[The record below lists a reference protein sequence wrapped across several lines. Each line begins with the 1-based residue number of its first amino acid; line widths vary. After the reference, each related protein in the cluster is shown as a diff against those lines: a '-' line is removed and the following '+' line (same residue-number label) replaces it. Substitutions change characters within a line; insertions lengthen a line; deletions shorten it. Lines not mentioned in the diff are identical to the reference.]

1 MKTSTLRQLTSGAC
15 VWALISGAMMSAPT
29 WAQIPIATEA
39 AQSYDLPA
47 QDLNQALLKFAQSA
61 NVQLFY
67 DNGLVEGRRS
77 SELRGRYTAR
87 QALTKLLAGTGLSYS
102 ISGRTV
108 NLRQAQAGG
117 GDMSLGTIRVQGDGL
132 TGESA
137 QPGAPMAYEMGD
149 AIDSGTSIL
158 SRESI
163 EARQNGNGD
172 VNQTLKIL
180 PHVFFSTKEGSATSD
195 DIQDLRPAD
204 ISIAGSQP
212 YENSFILDGIAA
224 NSRLDVMSSD
234 SSNPAHY
241 DKTSGASAE
250 TLWVDS
256 SLVDAVTVRDS
267 NVSAR
272 YGGFTGGVVE
282 IDTRAPRK
290 DYGATIYRSCTS
302 DALVSF
308 KIDPQTRE
316 ALGSN
321 VPNEP
326 DYTKCRTG
334 LSLDL
339 PVNERLRLMVGA
351 SRQEAELTYYKNANY
366 GNAPFGLKSES
377 RNLLLK
383 AEADLPK
390 SMTLTTQYSYTP
402 YTQEYSR
409 ENMLNDLIVTQ
420 GGGKSGRIELK
431 GRAGSANW
439 KLTAT
444 HAASN
449 SSRSSPGNLFTW
461 PVTVLGSGYC
471 SSTNCVFGGFGD
483 IAQTQKDTNLKGQ
496 WSQPLWGGLF
506 DGGFDFGYVAAHKQR
521 FEDNASYNT
530 AAGTSVG
537 ALVVCS
543 DGDPACM
550 AGKGVL
556 TTKLLYPAY
565 DITVDVRTR
574 AAWAEYSRRFGDLN
588 LRAGLRYDS
597 ESVLDNDNF
606 APRVSVSYDFPWVTA
621 TFGANRYYHE
631 SFLGYAI
638 QGATARTFT
647 YRRTVSKV
655 GSTYKAGDWYL
666 YSVSNGTIYD
676 GIALKT
682 PYSDE
687 LTLAFSRSLWGGQGR
702 LKLISRDYEDQL
714 TRSTTTEARPYTKAD
729 GTTGTYNVYLPT
741 NGGETTYRGVSLE
754 WGKSFGRHTVTFSGN
769 WGETKTNIDATNAY
783 MAVSDTEE
791 ADGDL
796 VYYQGQ
802 VRTLMD
808 VLAENQRLDFAAP
821 GLANLDWSA
830 RWLGS
835 RVRTNLNARWRD
847 AFDQLEDTGTNITVG
862 GASYDVYDIVHY
874 GDTIAFNGGFDAEL
888 VRRGRNVV
896 TLEVKG
902 TNLLDTLPKITGT
915 TSTSQPYRFGRSFWV
930 GIKYKY

>member
-1 MKTSTLRQLTSGAC
+1 MKKASLRQLTSGAC
-15 VWALISGAMMSAPT
+15 VWALIAGGMMAAPAL
-29 WAQIPIATEA
+29 AQTSTATETVQA
-39 AQSYDLPA
+39 YNLPA
-47 QDLNQALLKFAQSA
+47 QDLNRALLQFAQSA
-61 NVQLFY
+61 GLQLFY
-67 DNGLVEGRRS
+67 DNNLVDGRRS
-77 SELRGRYTAR
+77 GALKGNYTPR
-87 QALTKLLAGTGLSYS
+87 QALTKLLAGTGLDYT
-102 ISGRTV
+102 ISGNTV
-108 NLRQAQAGG
+108 RLTTAQAT
-117 GDMSLGTIRVQGDGL
+117 GDSGSLGTIRVQGDGVAGDG
-132 TGESA
+132 TKA
-137 QPGAPMAYEMGD
+137 GAPLAYEMGD
-149 AIDSGTSIL
+149 PIDSGTSIL

-163 EARQNGNGD
+163 EARQTGNGD

-180 PHVFFSTKEGSATSD
+180 PHVYFSTNEGRATSD
-195 DIQDLRPAD
+195 DIQDLRPSEV
-204 ISIAGSQP
+204 SIAGSQP
-212 YENSFILDGIAA
+212 YENSFILDGVAA

-334 LSLDL
+334 MSVDL
-339 PVNERLRLMVGA
+339 PVSDYLRLMVGA

-390 SMTLTTQYSYTP
+390 GMTLTTQYSYTP

-496 WSQPLWGGLF
+496 WSQPLWGGSF
-506 DGGFDFGYVAAHKQR
+506 DGGFDFGYVAALKQR

-530 AAGTSVG
+530 ATGTSVG

-550 AGKGVL
+550 TGKGVL

-621 TFGANRYYHE
+621 TFGANRYYHQ

-666 YSVSNGTIYD
+666 YSVSSGTIYD

-741 NGGETTYRGVSLE
+741 NGGESTYRGVSLE
-754 WGKSFGRHTVTFSGN
+754 WGKNFGRHTVTFSGN

-791 ADGDL
+791 VDGDL

-830 RWLGS
+830 RWLNG
-835 RVRTNLNARWRD
+835 RLRTNLNARWRD
-847 AFDQLEDTGTNITVG
+847 AFDQLEDTGSNITVG